1 MFKLQLNILKEWEMY
16 KGKLKNWFEGN
27 NYFKIRTEIKL
38 LQGMLIKFNKIFHGA
53 LFIFRH
59 FDHLRR
65 LMFIKSLNCEA
76 WNFLAVK
83 RPVYQ

>member
-1 MFKLQLNILKEWEMY
+1 MY
-16 KGKLKNWFEGN
+16 KGKLNWFEGN
-27 NYFKIRTEIKL
+27 TYFKILTEIKQ
-38 LQGMLIKFNKIFHGA
+38 LQGMLIKFNKFFHGA

-65 LMFIKSLNCEA
+65 LIFTKSLNRETCI
-76 WNFLAVK
+76 FLAAK

>member
-1 MFKLQLNILKEWEMY
+1 MY

-27 NYFKIRTEIKL
+27 TYFKIFTEIKK
-38 LQGMLIKFNKIFHGA
+38 LQDMLIKFNKIFHGA
-53 LFIFRH
+53 LFFFRH

-65 LMFIKSLNCEA
+65 SMFTKSLNRETC
-76 WNFLAVK
+76 NFLVAK